1 MVDILSRW
9 ISLCQVAL
17 KGFGICGVGTATGF
31 RILGRALAVV
41 GLRGDIKRGIICS
54 GTGGVKAICIYLF
67 GREGERKSK
76 RERER
81 EGILQRSVRSV

>member
-1 MVDILSRW
+1 M
-9 ISLCQVAL
+9 
-17 KGFGICGVGTATGF
+17 GTATGF

-81 EGILQRSVRSV
+81 GHTSAVRSVSIKKKGLDCIEHF